1 MVVGDKKKNTLLAI
15 KRVTLQRK
23 TRAKLEFAAPD
34 EVGPVSRLEAW
45 HTPSRANRAF
55 FFFFGKGGMYAT
67 LLLLFPHV

>member
-34 EVGPVSRLEAW
+34 EVGFGMERGRERLGLIVM
-45 HTPSRANRAF
+45 TC
-55 FFFFGKGGMYAT
+55 FG
-67 LLLLFPHV
+67 HSI